1 MKELKMKNTNHH
13 LVNIDNHN
21 GYMMIEALIAIAI
34 FSIGFL
40 AMATLVFSASRN
52 NENGNLLTQ
61 ANMLARQTLEE
72 LKNTPDIT
80 TLSVDEDDP
89 PPPPCEDDG
98 RVDGDGNP
106 GGIFA
111 RTCTVEDALG
121 FDTSRAIS
129 VTIDWKWRGK
139 NRSIVIRTI
148 TKGNGT

>member
-13 LVNIDNHN
+13 LVNLNHHK
-21 GYMMIEALIAIAI
+21 GYMLIEALTAIAI

-80 TLSVDEDDP
+80 TLPEEFTSFDDG
-89 PPPPCEDDG
+89 G
-98 RVDGDGNP
+98 RVDGNGNP

-111 RTCTVEDALG
+111 RTWTIEDALH
-121 FDTSRAIS
+121 FKTSRAIS

-139 NRSIVIRTI
+139 NRSIVLKTI

>member
-13 LVNIDNHN
+13 LVNLDNHN
-21 GYMMIEALIAIAI
+21 GYMLIEALIAIAI

-80 TLSVDEDDP
+80 TLDEDP
-89 PPPPCEDDG
+89 LPPCEDDG
-98 RVDGDGNP
+98 RVDGNGNP

-111 RTCTVEDALG
+111 RTCTVEDAPV
-121 FDTSRAIS
+121 FDTSRVIS

-139 NRSIVIRTI
+139 NRSIVLKTI

>member
-1 MKELKMKNTNHH
+1 MNELKMKNTNHH
-13 LVNIDNHN
+13 LVNLDNHN
-21 GYMMIEALIAIAI
+21 GYMLIEALIAIAI

-80 TLSVDEDDP
+80 TLDEDLP
-89 PPPPCEDDG
+89 PSCEDDG

-111 RTCTVEDALG
+111 RTCTVEDG

-129 VTIDWKWRGK
+129 VTIEWKWRGK
-139 NRSIVIRTI
+139 NRSIVLKTI

>member
-13 LVNIDNHN
+13 LVNLDNHN
-21 GYMMIEALIAIAI
+21 GYMLIEALIAIAI

-80 TLSVDEDDP
+80 TLDEDLP
-89 PPPPCEDDG
+89 PSCEDDG

-111 RTCTVEDALG
+111 RTCTVENAPD
-121 FDTSRAIS
+121 FDTSRVIS

-139 NRSIVIRTI
+139 NRSIVLKTI